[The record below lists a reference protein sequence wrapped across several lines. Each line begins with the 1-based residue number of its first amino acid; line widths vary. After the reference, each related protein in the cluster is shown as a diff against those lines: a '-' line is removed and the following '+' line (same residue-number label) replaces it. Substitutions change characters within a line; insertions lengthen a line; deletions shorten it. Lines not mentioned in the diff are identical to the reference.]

1 MRFKLT
7 LYETD
12 RSLHTALLVRTLVF
26 YLPWLLPT
34 LVDGL
39 GKIPLDSDSAFYPA
53 FMIILAGLSVAI
65 LFMQVGLLVH
75 VVLVIASKGRRRF
88 YFDVAAHLL
97 PCKI

>member
-12 RSLHTALLVRTLVF
+12 RSLHTALLVRTLAF
-26 YLPWLLPT
+26 YLPWLLAT

-39 GKIPLDSDSAFYPA
+39 GKIPLDIDSAFYPV
-53 FMIILAGLSVAI
+53 FMVILAGLSVAI
-65 LFMQVGLLVH
+65 FFMWVGLLVH
-75 VVLVIASKGRRRF
+75 VALVITSKGRRHF